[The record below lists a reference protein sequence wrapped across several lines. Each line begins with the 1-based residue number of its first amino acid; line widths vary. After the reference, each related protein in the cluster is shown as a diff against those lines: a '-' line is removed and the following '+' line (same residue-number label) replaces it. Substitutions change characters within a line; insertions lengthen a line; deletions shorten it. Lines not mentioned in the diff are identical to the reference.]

1 MMVIKINIYSKKV
14 KKFVYAGIALASV
27 LTIGTLGYW
36 FIGEGNYSVVDSFYM
51 TFITIATIGY
61 SEVIDLDNNPLGR
74 LFTVFIALSG
84 IGVATYIIT
93 NLTAFMVD
101 VEISEVLMRKK
112 MNKQI
117 KKLKNHYIVCGVE
130 GVGFHIIKELAQ
142 TKRTS
147 VIIDV
152 NRAHIDKLVDVFH
165 GQLFMVGDASDSD
178 VLMACGINEAL
189 GLFAITG
196 DDNEN
201 LVISLTAKQLNP
213 HLRVVANCHDLK
225 NAEKMK
231 MAGADAVVS
240 PSYIGGMRMA
250 SEMIRST
257 AVSFL
262 DTMLRD
268 REKNLRVE
276 EFTVPEAWFGH
287 AIERLNFK
295 QYPSL
300 LLLAVKTEAAWIY
313 NPSPAYVLNAGDT
326 LIFMITPEERG
337 ALEAVLKCYAAQ
349 GD

>member
-1 MMVIKINIYSKKV
+1 MDIKINIYSKKV
-14 KKFVYAGIALASV
+14 KKFWFAGLALAVV
-27 LTIGTLGYW
+27 LIVGTVGYW
-36 FIGEGNYSVVDSFYM
+36 VIGQGNDSLVDCFYM

-61 SEVIDLDNNPLGR
+61 SEIVDLNNNAAGR

-101 VEISEVLMRKK
+101 VEISEVLMRRK
-112 MNKQI
+112 MDKQI

-130 GVGFHIIKELAQ
+130 GVGFHIINELAE
-142 TKRTS
+142 TKRRS

-152 NRAHIDKLVDVFH
+152 NRGHIDKLVDVFH
-165 GQLFMVGDASDSD
+165 DQLFMVGDASDSD

-225 NAEKMK
+225 NIEKMK

-276 EFTVPEAWFGH
+276 EFIAQDDWIGKSLDS
-287 AIERLNFK
+287 LNFK

-300 LLLAVKTEAAWIY
+300 LLLAVKTEGEWIY
-313 NPSPAYVLNAGDT
+313 NPSPAYTLQAGDT
-326 LIFMITPEERG
+326 LIFMITPEER
-337 ALEAVLKCYAAQ
+337 AKLEMVLKNHAS
-349 GD
+349 